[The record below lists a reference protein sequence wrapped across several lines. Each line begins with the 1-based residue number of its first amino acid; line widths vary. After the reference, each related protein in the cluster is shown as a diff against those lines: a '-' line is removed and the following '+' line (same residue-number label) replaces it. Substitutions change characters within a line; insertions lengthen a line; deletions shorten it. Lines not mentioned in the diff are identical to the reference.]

1 MINLLLSTELKNLWR
16 EKLITWVVVISCAC
30 ATFAF
35 FSGFNH
41 SQQQHQVIQQ
51 AQIEQTMA
59 INKAAEGL
67 EERLLKTKDIKWWQD
82 QYDLR
87 GQAFYLMVN
96 YASKPPL
103 PTSPIA
109 TGQSDVLPYFFKM
122 LVKEKQNII
131 HQYDYQHPLKLML
144 GQFDLSFVIIYI
156 LPLLIIAVCFNALSQ
171 ERQQG
176 QLRLMLLQ
184 GANIKT
190 LINMQILLRAS
201 LVVGPFLIISTF
213 LLVTQQIGISLSQI
227 VSYIL
232 IVISYTVFWLA
243 ISVWVISKGRT
254 VANNAAKLMTIWL
267 MLVIVLPAAINT
279 SINQL
284 YPTPSRLHYLD
295 ELRHSADEA
304 KKASEKTLAAFFQD
318 HPELANQNKPA
329 DFALKKIA
337 SINAI
342 EKSMAHLDQVFEQAK
357 NTQQT
362 FADNFKFLS
371 PATLV
376 QAQLVSLAG
385 NDLLRHHVF
394 MKNVERHHSELQ
406 VFFSSEIAK
415 ANENNDF
422 SPCSGCSANATL
434 QDLSTVPQFDSKFK
448 TQTINLWSIL
458 ALFILSLSIWLYSQK
473 QIVRIAQPQQSG
485 VLV

>member
-1 MINLLLSTELKNLWR
+1 MITLLLSTELKNLWR
-16 EKLITWVVVISCAC
+16 EKLIACVVVISCAC
-30 ATFAF
+30 ASIAF

-51 AQIEQTMA
+51 AKIEQAMA
-59 INKAAEGL
+59 IDKAAAGL
-67 EERLLKTKDIKWWQD
+67 EKRLSTTKDVKWWQD

-122 LVKEKQNII
+122 LIKEKQHIV

-171 ERQQG
+171 ERQHG

-190 LINMQILLRAS
+190 LINMQILLRAI
-201 LVVGPFLIISTF
+201 LVVGPFLLISV
-213 LLVTQQIGISLSQI
+213 LLLITQQIGITISQI
-227 VSYIL
+227 AAYVL
-232 IVISYTVFWLA
+232 IVISYTIFWLA
-243 ISVWVISKGRT
+243 ISVWVISKGNT

-267 MLVIVLPAAINT
+267 AFVIVLPAAINT

-295 ELRHSADEA
+295 ELRHSSDEA
-304 KKASEKTLAAFFQD
+304 KKTAEKTLAAFFQD

-342 EKSMAHLDQVFEQAK
+342 EKSMVSLDQEFEQAK
-357 NTQQT
+357 KTQQI
-362 FADNFKFLS
+362 FADSFKFLS
-371 PATLV
+371 PATLA

-385 NDLLRHHVF
+385 NDLLRHHAF
-394 MKNVERHHSELQ
+394 MKNVEQHHNALQ
-406 VFFSSEIAK
+406 VFFSREIAK

-422 SPCSGCSANATL
+422 SPCAGCSAHATL
-434 QDLSTVPQFDSKFK
+434 KNLNTIPQFSDKFS
-448 TQTINLWSIL
+448 TEATSLWGIL
-458 ALFILSLSIWLYSQK
+458 ALLIISLGIWLYSQK
-473 QIVRIAQPQQSG
+473 QIVRIAEPQQAG